1 MTDLRL
7 VVFDVDGT
15 LIDSQDAIVTSVG
28 HAFAALGRPVPDRA
42 TVLSIVGLSLP
53 QAMARLMPDLTEAGV
68 QDAIAAYRA
77 RILELRAE
85 AEGEG
90 HAPLYP
96 GARDALDRLHRRDEL
111 FLGVATGKAR
121 RGLDHAFASHGI
133 GHYFHT
139 CQTADH
145 HPSKPHPSMLHQA
158 CDDIGIEPGQ
168 AIMLGDTS
176 FDMEMGR
183 AAGCRTIGVSWGYHP
198 VADLRAAGAD
208 CVIDSFAALDA
219 ALEAVWGMADE

>member
-1 MTDLRL
+1 MTELRL

-53 QAMARLMPDLTEAGV
+53 QAMARLMPDLTQAGV
-68 QDAIAAYRA
+68 DEAVAAYRT
-77 RILELRAE
+77 RILELRAD
-85 AEGEG
+85 AEGEAT
-90 HAPLYP
+90 APLFP
-96 GARDALDRLHRRDEL
+96 GAREVLERLHKWDEL

-158 CDDIGIEPGQ
+158 CREIGIEPAQ
-168 AIMLGDTS
+168 AVMVGDTS
-176 FDMEMGR
+176 FDIEMGR
-183 AAGCRTIGVSWGYHP
+183 AAGCRTVGVSWGYHP
-198 VADLRAAGAD
+198 VGDLRAAGAD
-208 CVIDSFAALDA
+208 RVIDSFDALDVT
-219 ALEAVWGMADE
+219 LEELWEMAHD

>member
-1 MTDLRL
+1 MTELRL

-53 QAMARLMPDLTEAGV
+53 QAMARLMPDLTEQGV
-68 QDAIAAYRA
+68 QEAIAAYRA
-77 RILELRAE
+77 RILALRADQ
-85 AEGEG
+85 AGESA
-90 HAPLYP
+90 APLYP
-96 GARDALDRLHRRDEL
+96 GARDALTRLQAHDAL

-158 CDDIGIEPGQ
+158 CADIGIRPDQ
-168 AIMLGDTS
+168 AIMVGDTTY
-176 FDMEMGR
+176 DIDMGR

-208 CVIDSFAALDA
+208 RVIDSFDALDA
-219 ALEAVWGMADE
+219 ALHELWGIGA